1 MMKRLS
7 RVLGRG
13 SSEPKVQQL
22 TAAQTNGTPEA
33 KTNGVTNG
41 TAPKASEAERWIVE
55 DRSIDATR
63 PMRVVVIGSGISGI
77 IASIRLRQR
86 IGKLDLCVY
95 EKNEDIGGTWLEN
108 RYPGCA
114 CDIPAHTYQAT
125 FEPNKE
131 WSTFYAA
138 APEIHK
144 YWKHVSDKYGCEK
157 YIKFKHQ
164 VCGATWDNV
173 RSKWT
178 LQVKNLDSDEII
190 EDQCDIV
197 VSASGALNE
206 WKWPE
211 IEGLHDFKG
220 KLMHSAKWD
229 ESYDYSDKKVAV
241 IGNGSSGIQIVPGM
255 LPKVAHLDHY
265 IRGRTWLS
273 PTFAREHVD
282 KRNSE
287 LENFSFTP
295 EEIDSFK
302 KDHSVYQKFRKE
314 IETELQSVHG
324 CTLVGSPEQVGA
336 TAFFTENM
344 ERRLRNKPELVKDL
358 IPAFAP
364 ACRRLTPGPGYLE
377 ALTDDKVEVISS
389 PIVKIVED
397 GVLTEDGK
405 HHPTDV
411 VVCATGFNTT
421 FTPRFPIVGKDG
433 VSLSK
438 RWETTPENY
447 LSLAV
452 DGFPNYFVCLGPNA
466 ALGEG
471 NLLLLIEKEIDY
483 ITYCLV
489 KMQRDNI
496 RSMNVR
502 KEAVE
507 MFTKHCDQ
515 YFSRTVFGMEC
526 RSWYKGGSLNGRVTA
541 LWPGSSLHAMKA
553 LASPRWEDYTYEYV
567 NDNPNGWIGDGWA
580 EDERNKIIS
589 VDYLDDDQ
597 IDFPSAVIAKAVE
610 NVKQSLNE
618 ETNGVT
624 NGTGH

>member
-1 MMKRLS
+1 MKRLS
-7 RVLGRG
+7 RVFGRG
-13 SSEPKVQQL
+13 SSEPKVEQVVSV
-22 TAAQTNGTPEA
+22 QTNGTSEPNHVA
-33 KTNGVTNG
+33 KDAISKPAVAQAAVTE
-41 TAPKASEAERWIVE
+41 PWIVE
-55 DRSIDATR
+55 ERSIDACR

-77 IASIRLRQR
+77 ISSIRLRQR
-86 IGKLDLCVY
+86 IGNLDLCVY
-95 EKNEDIGGTWLEN
+95 EKNADIGGTWLEN

-144 YWKHVSDKYGCEK
+144 YWKHVSDKYGCGK
-157 YIKFKHQ
+157 YIKFKHR
-164 VCGATWDNV
+164 VVSATWEND

-178 LQVKNLDSDEII
+178 LQVKNLDSGEII
-190 EDQCDIV
+190 EDQCDVV

-206 WKWPE
+206 WKWPS
-211 IEGLHDFKG
+211 IPGLHDFKG
-220 KLMHSAKWD
+220 KLMHSANWD
-229 ESYDYSDKKVAV
+229 ESYDYSGKRVAV

-255 LPKVAHLDHY
+255 LPKVTHLDHY

-273 PTFAREHVD
+273 PTFAREQVD
-282 KRNSE
+282 KRSAE
-287 LENFSFTP
+287 VEN
-295 EEIDSFK
+295 
-302 KDHSVYQKFRKE
+302 
-314 IETELQSVHG
+314 
-324 CTLVGSPEQVGA
+324 CSPEQVGA
-336 TAFFTENM
+336 TAFFTEDM
-344 ERRLRNKPELVKDL
+344 KRRLRKKPELIDDL
-358 IPAFAP
+358 LPTFAP

-377 ALTDDKVEVISS
+377 ALTDDKVDVISN
-389 PIVKIVED
+389 PIVKVVED
-397 GVLTEDGK
+397 GIVTEDGK

-411 VVCATGFNTT
+411 VVCATGFDTT

-433 VSLSK
+433 VSLAK
-438 RWETTPENY
+438 RWEATPENY

-452 DGFPNYFVCLGPNA
+452 DGFPNYFICLGPNA

-483 ITYCLV
+483 ITYCLA

-496 RSMNVR
+496 RAMSVR

-507 MFTKHCDQ
+507 RFTKHCDQ

-553 LASPRWEDYTYEYV
+553 LANPRWEDYTYDYV
-567 NDNPNGWIGDGWA
+567 NDNPNGWLGDGWA
-580 EDERNKIIS
+580 EDERNKIIK

-597 IDFPSAVIAKAVE
+597 VDFPTSVI
-610 NVKQSLNE
+610 VKQELNGG
-618 ETNGVT
+618 TNGMT
-624 NGTGH
+624 NVAAH

>member
-1 MMKRLS
+1 MKRPS
-7 RVLGRG
+7 RIFGHGL
-13 SSEPKVQQL
+13 SEPKVEQVVSVQ
-22 TAAQTNGTPEA
+22 ANG
-33 KTNGVTNG
+33 
-41 TAPKASEAERWIVE
+41 ASEPNHVSEDAVSQPAVAHAAVTGPWIVE
-55 DRSIDATR
+55 ERSIDACR

-77 IASIRLRQR
+77 ISSIRLRQR

-95 EKNEDIGGTWLEN
+95 EKNADVGGTWLEN

-144 YWKHVSDKYGCEK
+144 YWKHVSAKYGCEK
-157 YIKFKHQ
+157 YIKFKHR
-164 VCGATWDNV
+164 VVSATWDND

-178 LQVKNLDSDEII
+178 LQVQNLDSGEII
-190 EDQCDIV
+190 EDQCDV
-197 VSASGALNE
+197 LVSASGALNE
-206 WKWPE
+206 WKWPS
-211 IEGLHDFKG
+211 IPGLHDFKG
-220 KLMHSAKWD
+220 KLMHSANWD
-229 ESYDYSDKKVAV
+229 ESYDYGGKRVAV

-255 LPKVAHLDHY
+255 LPKVTHLDHY

-273 PTFAREHVD
+273 PTFAREQVD
-282 KRNSE
+282 KRSAE
-287 LENFSFTP
+287 LEN
-295 EEIDSFK
+295 
-302 KDHSVYQKFRKE
+302 
-314 IETELQSVHG
+314 
-324 CTLVGSPEQVGA
+324 CSPEQVGA

-344 ERRLRNKPELVKDL
+344 KRRLRKKPELINEL
-358 IPAFAP
+358 LPTFAP

-377 ALTDDKVEVISS
+377 ALTDDRVDVISN

-397 GVLTEDGK
+397 GIVTEDGK

-411 VVCATGFNTT
+411 VVCATGFDTT
-421 FTPRFPIVGKDG
+421 FTPRFPIVGKNG
-433 VSLSK
+433 VSLAG

-452 DGFPNYFVCLGPNA
+452 DGFPNYFICLGPNA

-483 ITYCLV
+483 ITYCV
-489 KMQRDNI
+489 DKMQRDNI
-496 RSMNVR
+496 RAMSVR

-507 MFTKHCDQ
+507 RFTKHCDQ

-541 LWPGSSLHAMKA
+541 LWPGSSIHAMKA
-553 LASPRWEDYTYEYV
+553 LASPRWEDYTYDYV
-567 NDNPNGWIGDGWA
+567 NDNPNGWLGDGWA
-580 EDERNKIIS
+580 EDERNKIIK

-597 IDFPSAVIAKAVE
+597 VDFPTSVIAKGE
-610 NVKQSLNE
+610 LNGR
-618 ETNGVT
+618 TNGMT
-624 NGTGH
+624 NGAAH

>member
-7 RVLGRG
+7 RVLGR
-13 SSEPKVQQL
+13 STSDPKVQQ
-22 TAAQTNGTPEA
+22 AESAMQIPVVQ
-33 KTNGVTNG
+33 KNGVAVATVQV
-41 TAPKASEAERWIVE
+41 APAEPWILE
-55 DRSIDATR
+55 ERPIDAER

-95 EKNEDIGGTWLEN
+95 EKNADIGGTWLEN

-144 YWKHVSDKYGCEK
+144 YWKRVSDKYGCEK
-157 YIKFKHQ
+157 HIKFKHQ
-164 VCGATWDNV
+164 VVGATWNATQC
-173 RSKWT
+173 KWN
-178 LQVKNLDSDEII
+178 LQVKRSDSGEII
-190 EDQCDIV
+190 EDTCDVV

-206 WKWPE
+206 WKWPS
-211 IEGLHDFKG
+211 IPGLHDFKG
-220 KLMHSAKWD
+220 KLLHSACWD
-229 ESYDYSDKKVAV
+229 ESYDYSGKRVAV

-255 LPKVAHLDHY
+255 LPKVTHLDHY
-265 IRGRTWLS
+265 IRGKTWLA
-273 PTFAREHVD
+273 PTFAREQID

-287 LENFSFTP
+287 LENC
-295 EEIDSFK
+295 
-302 KDHSVYQKFRKE
+302 E
-314 IETELQSVHG
+314 IEKELQSAHSA
-324 CTLVGSPEQVGA
+324 TLVGTPEQIG
-336 TAFFTENM
+336 TKAFFTENM
-344 ERRLRNKPELVKDL
+344 KRRLQRKPELADDL
-358 IPAFAP
+358 MPAFP
-364 ACRRLTPGPGYLE
+364 PICRRLTPGPGYLE
-377 ALTDDKVEVISS
+377 ALTDDKVDVISS

-397 GVLTEDGK
+397 GVVTADGK

-411 VVCATGFNTT
+411 VVCATGFDTT
-421 FTPRFPIVGKDG
+421 FTPRFPITGENG
-433 VSLSK
+433 LSLAK
-438 RWETTPENY
+438 RWEETPENY

-452 DGFPNYFVCLGPNA
+452 DGFPNYFICLGPNA

-483 ITYCLV
+483 VTFCLQ

-496 RSMNVR
+496 RAMRVR
-502 KEAVE
+502 KEAVKR
-507 MFTKHCDQ
+507 FRRHCDQ
-515 YFSRTVFGMEC
+515 YFSRTVFSLEC
-526 RSWYKGGSLNGRVTA
+526 RSWYKGGSLNGRITA

-553 LASPRWEDYTYEYV
+553 LAHPRWEDYTYEYV

-580 EDERNKIIS
+580 EDELNKIIN

-597 IDFPSAVIAKAVE
+597 VDFPTAVIAKAIESV
-610 NVKQSLNE
+610 NGHV
-618 ETNGVT
+618 NGVM
-624 NGTGH
+624 H

>member
-1 MMKRLS
+1 MKRLS
-7 RVLGRG
+7 RVFGRG
-13 SSEPKVQQL
+13 SSEPKVEQVVSV
-22 TAAQTNGTPEA
+22 QTNGTSEPSHVA
-33 KTNGVTNG
+33 KDSISKPAVAQAALTE
-41 TAPKASEAERWIVE
+41 PWIVE
-55 DRSIDATR
+55 ERSIDACR

-77 IASIRLRQR
+77 ISSIRLRQR

-95 EKNEDIGGTWLEN
+95 EKNADIGGTWLEN

-144 YWKHVSDKYGCEK
+144 YWKHVSAKYGCEK
-157 YIKFKHQ
+157 YIKFKHR
-164 VCGATWDNV
+164 VVSATWEND

-178 LQVKNLDSDEII
+178 LQVKNLDSGEII
-190 EDQCDIV
+190 EDQCDVV

-206 WKWPE
+206 WKWPS
-211 IEGLHDFKG
+211 IPGLHDFKG
-220 KLMHSAKWD
+220 KLMHSANWD
-229 ESYDYSDKKVAV
+229 ESYDYSGKRVAV

-255 LPKVAHLDHY
+255 LPKVTHLDHY

-273 PTFAREHVD
+273 PTFAREQVD
-282 KRNSE
+282 KRSAE
-287 LENFSFTP
+287 LEN
-295 EEIDSFK
+295 
-302 KDHSVYQKFRKE
+302 
-314 IETELQSVHG
+314 
-324 CTLVGSPEQVGA
+324 CSPEQIGA

-344 ERRLRNKPELVKDL
+344 KRRLRKKPELINDL
-358 IPAFAP
+358 LPTFAP

-377 ALTDDKVEVISS
+377 ALTDDKVDVISN
-389 PIVKIVED
+389 PIVKVVED
-397 GVLTEDGK
+397 GIVTEDGK

-411 VVCATGFNTT
+411 VVCATGFDTT

-433 VSLSK
+433 ESLAK

-452 DGFPNYFVCLGPNA
+452 DGFPNYFICLGPNA

-483 ITYCLV
+483 ITYCLA

-496 RSMNVR
+496 RAMSVR

-507 MFTKHCDQ
+507 RFTKHCDQ

-553 LASPRWEDYTYEYV
+553 LAHPRWEDYTYDYV
-567 NDNPNGWIGDGWA
+567 HDNPNGWLGDGWA
-580 EDERNKIIS
+580 EDERNKIIK

-597 IDFPSAVIAKAVE
+597 VDFPTSVI
-610 NVKQSLNE
+610 VKQEL
-618 ETNGVT
+618 NGVT
-624 NGTGH
+624 NGMTNGAAH

>member
-1 MMKRLS
+1 MMRRLS
-7 RVLGRG
+7 RVLGRS
-13 SSEPKVQQL
+13 SSEKEVQQEA
-22 TAAQTNGTPEA
+22 TQTNGAPEPNGVANGVAA
-33 KTNGVTNG
+33 KTGE
-41 TAPKASEAERWIVE
+41 PEPWIVE
-55 DRSIDATR
+55 ERSIDASR

-77 IASIRLRQR
+77 ISSIRLRQR
-86 IGKLDLCVY
+86 IGKLDLQVY
-95 EKNEDIGGTWLEN
+95 EKNADIGGTWLEN

-144 YWKHVSDKYGCEK
+144 YWKRVSGKYGCER

-164 VCGATWDNV
+164 VVGATWDGV

-178 LQVKNLDSDEII
+178 LKVTWSPCSVICVQVKNIDNDEIF
-190 EDQCDIV
+190 EDQCDV
-197 VSASGALNE
+197 LVSASGALNE
-206 WKWPE
+206 WKWPT
-211 IEGLHDFKG
+211 IPGLHDFKG
-220 KLMHSAKWD
+220 KLIHSANWD
-229 ESYDYSDKKVAV
+229 ESYDYSGKRAAV

-255 LPKVAHLDHY
+255 LPKVTHLDHY

-273 PTFAREHVD
+273 PTFAREQVD
-282 KRNSE
+282 KRSSE

-295 EEIDSFK
+295 EEIETFK
-302 KDHSVYQKFRKE
+302 KDHSAYQKFRKE

-324 CTLVGSPEQVGA
+324 CTLVGTPEQVGA

-344 ERRLRNKPELVKDL
+344 KRRLRNKPELVEEL
-358 IPAFAP
+358 LPSFAP

-377 ALTDDKVEVISS
+377 ALTDDKVDVISS

-397 GVLTEDGK
+397 GVVTEDGK

-411 VVCATGFNTT
+411 LVCATGFNTT
-421 FTPRFPIVGKDG
+421 FTPRFPIIGKDG
-433 VSLSK
+433 LSLAK
-438 RWETTPENY
+438 RWEETPENY

-452 DGFPNYFVCLGPNA
+452 DGFPNYFICLGPNA

-471 NLLLLIEKEIDY
+471 NLLLLIENEIDY
-483 ITYCLV
+483 ITRCIE

-496 RSMNVR
+496 RAMDVQ
-502 KEAVE
+502 KKAVTQ
-507 MFTKHCDQ
+507 FRRHCDQ

-526 RSWYKGGSLNGRVTA
+526 RSWYKGGELNGRVMA

-553 LASPRWEDYTYEYV
+553 LSSPRWEDYTYEYV

-580 EDERNKIIS
+580 EDEKNKIIK
-589 VDYLDDDQ
+589 VDYLDDDK
-597 IDFPSAVIAKAVE
+597 IDFPTTVIDRE
-610 NVKQSLNE
+610 NLEKGM
-618 ETNGVT
+618 NGAA
-624 NGTGH
+624 H

>member
-1 MMKRLS
+1 MKRLS
-7 RVLGRG
+7 RVFGRG
-13 SSEPKVQQL
+13 SSEPKVEQVVSV
-22 TAAQTNGTPEA
+22 QTNG
-33 KTNGVTNG
+33 
-41 TAPKASEAERWIVE
+41 ASEPNHVAKDAISKPAVAHIAVNEPWIVE
-55 DRSIDATR
+55 ERSIDAYR

-77 IASIRLRQR
+77 ISSIRLRQR

-95 EKNEDIGGTWLEN
+95 EKNADIGGTWLEN

-144 YWKHVSDKYGCEK
+144 YWKHVSAKYGCEK
-157 YIKFKHQ
+157 YIKFKHR
-164 VCGATWDNV
+164 VVSATWDND

-178 LQVKNLDSDEII
+178 LQVKNLDSGEVI
-190 EDQCDIV
+190 EDQCDVV

-206 WKWPE
+206 WKWPS
-211 IEGLHDFKG
+211 IPGLHDFKG
-220 KLMHSAKWD
+220 KLMHSANWD
-229 ESYDYSDKKVAV
+229 ESYDYSGKRVAV

-255 LPKVAHLDHY
+255 LPEVTHLDHY

-273 PTFAREHVD
+273 PTFAREQVD
-282 KRNSE
+282 KRSAE
-287 LENFSFTP
+287 LEN
-295 EEIDSFK
+295 
-302 KDHSVYQKFRKE
+302 
-314 IETELQSVHG
+314 
-324 CTLVGSPEQVGA
+324 CSPEQIGA

-344 ERRLRNKPELVKDL
+344 KRRLRKKPELINDL
-358 IPAFAP
+358 LPTFAP

-377 ALTDDKVEVISS
+377 ALTDDKVDVISN

-397 GVLTEDGK
+397 GIVTEDGQ

-411 VVCATGFNTT
+411 IVCATGFDTT

-433 VSLSK
+433 VSLAK
-438 RWETTPENY
+438 RWEATPENY

-452 DGFPNYFVCLGPNA
+452 DGFPNYYICLGPNA

-483 ITYCLV
+483 ITYCLA

-496 RSMNVR
+496 RAMSVR

-507 MFTKHCDQ
+507 RFTKHCDQ

-553 LASPRWEDYTYEYV
+553 LAHPRWEDYTYDYV
-567 NDNPNGWIGDGWA
+567 NDNPNGWLGDGWA
-580 EDERNKIIS
+580 EDERNKIID

-597 IDFPSAVIAKAVE
+597 VDFPTSVI
-610 NVKQSLNE
+610 VKQELNGG
-618 ETNGVT
+618 TNGMTKGVA
-624 NGTGH
+624 H

>member
-1 MMKRLS
+1 MKRLS
-7 RVLGRG
+7 RVFGRG
-13 SSEPKVQQL
+13 SSEPKVEQVVSV
-22 TAAQTNGTPEA
+22 QTNGTSEPNHVA
-33 KTNGVTNG
+33 KDAISKPAVAQAAVTE
-41 TAPKASEAERWIVE
+41 PWIVE
-55 DRSIDATR
+55 ERSIDACR

-77 IASIRLRQR
+77 ISSIRLRQR

-95 EKNEDIGGTWLEN
+95 EKNADIGGTWLEN

-144 YWKHVSDKYGCEK
+144 YWKHVSVKYGCEK
-157 YIKFKHQ
+157 YIKFKHR
-164 VCGATWDNV
+164 VVSATWDHG

-178 LQVKNLDSDEII
+178 LQVKNLDSDETI
-190 EDQCDIV
+190 EDQCDVV

-206 WKWPE
+206 WKWPS
-211 IEGLHDFKG
+211 IPGLHDFKG
-220 KLMHSAKWD
+220 KLMHSANWD
-229 ESYDYSDKKVAV
+229 ESYDYSGKRVAV

-255 LPKVAHLDHY
+255 LPKVTHLDHY

-273 PTFAREHVD
+273 PTFAREQVD
-282 KRNSE
+282 KRSAE
-287 LENFSFTP
+287 LEN
-295 EEIDSFK
+295 
-302 KDHSVYQKFRKE
+302 
-314 IETELQSVHG
+314 
-324 CTLVGSPEQVGA
+324 CSPEQVGA

-344 ERRLRNKPELVKDL
+344 MRRLRNKPELINDL
-358 IPAFAP
+358 LPTFAP

-377 ALTDDKVEVISS
+377 ALTDDRVDVISN
-389 PIVKIVED
+389 PIVKVVED
-397 GVLTEDGK
+397 GIVTEDGK

-411 VVCATGFNTT
+411 VVCATGFDTT
-421 FTPRFPIVGKDG
+421 FTPRFSIVGKDG
-433 VSLSK
+433 VSLAK

-452 DGFPNYFVCLGPNA
+452 DGFPNYFICLGPNA

-483 ITYCLV
+483 ITYCLA

-496 RSMNVR
+496 RAMSVR

-507 MFTKHCDQ
+507 RFTKHCDQ

-553 LASPRWEDYTYEYV
+553 LANPRWEDYTYDYV
-567 NDNPNGWIGDGWA
+567 NDNPNGWLGDGWA
-580 EDERNKIIS
+580 EDERNKIIK

-597 IDFPSAVIAKAVE
+597 VDFPTSVI
-610 NVKQSLNE
+610 VKQKELDG
-618 ETNGVT
+618 ETNGMT
-624 NGTGH
+624 NGVMNGAAH

>member
-1 MMKRLS
+1 MKRLS
-7 RVLGRG
+7 KVFGRG
-13 SSEPKVQQL
+13 SSEPKVEQAVSVQ
-22 TAAQTNGTPEA
+22 ANGTSEPNYVA
-33 KTNGVTNG
+33 KDAVSQPAVAQAAVTE
-41 TAPKASEAERWIVE
+41 PWIVE
-55 DRSIDATR
+55 ERSIDACR

-77 IASIRLRQR
+77 ISSVRLRQR

-95 EKNEDIGGTWLEN
+95 EKNADVGGTWLEN

-144 YWKHVSDKYGCEK
+144 YWKHVSAKYGCEK
-157 YIKFKHQ
+157 YIKFKHR
-164 VCGATWDNV
+164 VVSATWDND

-178 LQVKNLDSDEII
+178 LQVQNLDSGEII
-190 EDQCDIV
+190 EDQCDV
-197 VSASGALNE
+197 LVSASGALNE
-206 WKWPE
+206 WKWPN
-211 IEGLHDFKG
+211 IPGLHDFKG
-220 KLMHSAKWD
+220 KLMHSANWD
-229 ESYDYSDKKVAV
+229 ESYDYSGKRVAV

-255 LPKVAHLDHY
+255 LPKVTHLDHY

-273 PTFAREHVD
+273 PTFAREQVD
-282 KRNSE
+282 KRSAE
-287 LENFSFTP
+287 LENCSA
-295 EEIDSFK
+295 
-302 KDHSVYQKFRKE
+302 
-314 IETELQSVHG
+314 
-324 CTLVGSPEQVGA
+324 EQVGA

-344 ERRLRNKPELVKDL
+344 KRRLRKKPELINDL
-358 IPAFAP
+358 LPTFAP

-377 ALTDDKVEVISS
+377 ALTDDKVDVISN

-397 GVLTEDGK
+397 GIVTEDGK

-411 VVCATGFNTT
+411 VVCATGFDTT
-421 FTPRFPIVGKDG
+421 FTPRFPILGRDG
-433 VSLSK
+433 VSLAK
-438 RWETTPENY
+438 RWEETPESY

-452 DGFPNYFVCLGPNA
+452 DGFPNYFICLGPNA

-483 ITYCLV
+483 ITYCV
-489 KMQRDNI
+489 DKMQRDNI
-496 RSMNVR
+496 RAMSVR

-507 MFTKHCDQ
+507 RFTKHCDQ

-553 LASPRWEDYTYEYV
+553 LANPRWEDYTYDYV
-567 NDNPNGWIGDGWA
+567 NDNPNGWLGDGWA
-580 EDERNKIIS
+580 EDERNKIIK

-597 IDFPSAVIAKAVE
+597 VDFPTSVIAK
-610 NVKQSLNE
+610 E
-618 ETNGVT
+618 EPNG
-624 NGTGH
+624 GQMG

>member
-1 MMKRLS
+1 MKRLS

-13 SSEPKVQQL
+13 SSEPKVQQVA
-22 TAAQTNGTPEA
+22 AAQTNGTSEVKA
-33 KTNGVTNG
+33 NGVTND
-41 TAPKASEAERWIVE
+41 TTPKAAEDEPWIVE
-55 DRSIDATR
+55 ERSIDATR

-77 IASIRLRQR
+77 ISSIRLRQR

-95 EKNEDIGGTWLEN
+95 EKNADIG
-108 RYPGCA
+108 
-114 CDIPAHTYQAT
+114 DIPAHTYQAT

-144 YWKHVSDKYGCEK
+144 YWKGVSDKYGCEK
-157 YIKFKHQ
+157 HIKFKHQ

-178 LQVKNLDSDEII
+178 LKVEKLDSGEFI
-190 EDQCDIV
+190 EDECDVV

-206 WKWPE
+206 WKWPS

-220 KLMHSAKWD
+220 KLMHSANWD
-229 ESYDYSDKKVAV
+229 ESYDYGGKRVAV

-255 LPKVAHLDHY
+255 LPKVTHLDHY

-273 PTFAREHVD
+273 PTFAREHVN

-295 EEIDSFK
+295 EEIETFK
-302 KDHSVYQKFRKE
+302 KDHSAYQKFRKE

-336 TAFFTENM
+336 TTFFTENM
-344 ERRLRNKPELVKDL
+344 ERRLRNKPELIKDL
-358 IPAFAP
+358 LPAFAP

-377 ALTDDKVEVISS
+377 ALTDDKVDVISS

-397 GVLTEDGK
+397 GVLTADGK

-421 FTPRFPIVGKDG
+421 FTPRFPIVGKNG

-438 RWETTPENY
+438 RWEQTPENY

-452 DGFPNYFVCLGPNA
+452 DGFPNYFICLGPNA

-483 ITYCLV
+483 ITYCLA

-526 RSWYKGGSLNGRVTA
+526 RSWYKGGSLNGRVVA

-580 EDERNKIIS
+580 EDEKNKIIS

-597 IDFPSAVIAKAVE
+597 IDFPSAVVAKAAE
-610 NVKQSLNE
+610 NVKQSLNG
-618 ETNGVT
+618 ETNGVR
-624 NGTGH
+624 NGAAH

>member
-1 MMKRLS
+1 MKRLS
-7 RVLGRG
+7 RVFGRG
-13 SSEPKVQQL
+13 SSEPKVEQVVSV
-22 TAAQTNGTPEA
+22 QTNGTSEPNHVVKA
-33 KTNGVTNG
+33 AISRPAVAQSAVTE
-41 TAPKASEAERWIVE
+41 PWIVE
-55 DRSIDATR
+55 ERSIDAYR

-77 IASIRLRQR
+77 ISSIRLRQR

-95 EKNEDIGGTWLEN
+95 EKNADIGGTWLEN

-144 YWKHVSDKYGCEK
+144 YWKHVSAKYGCEK
-157 YIKFKHQ
+157 YIKFKHR
-164 VCGATWDNV
+164 VVSATWEND

-178 LQVKNLDSDEII
+178 LQVKNLDSGEVI
-190 EDQCDIV
+190 EDQCDVV

-206 WKWPE
+206 WKWPS
-211 IEGLHDFKG
+211 IPGLHDFKG
-220 KLMHSAKWD
+220 KLMHSANWD
-229 ESYDYSDKKVAV
+229 ESYDYSGKRVAV

-255 LPKVAHLDHY
+255 LPKVTHLDHY

-273 PTFAREHVD
+273 PTFAREQVD
-282 KRNSE
+282 KRSAE
-287 LENFSFTP
+287 LEN
-295 EEIDSFK
+295 
-302 KDHSVYQKFRKE
+302 
-314 IETELQSVHG
+314 
-324 CTLVGSPEQVGA
+324 CSPEQVGA

-344 ERRLRNKPELVKDL
+344 KRRLRKKPELINDL
-358 IPAFAP
+358 LPTFAP

-377 ALTDDKVEVISS
+377 ALTDEKVDVISN
-389 PIVKIVED
+389 PIAKIVED
-397 GVLTEDGK
+397 GIVTEDGK

-411 VVCATGFNTT
+411 VVCATGFDTT

-433 VSLSK
+433 VSLAK
-438 RWETTPENY
+438 RWEATPENY

-452 DGFPNYFVCLGPNA
+452 DGFPNYFICLGPNA

-483 ITYCLV
+483 ITYCLA

-496 RSMNVR
+496 RAMSVR

-507 MFTKHCDQ
+507 RFTKHCDQ

-553 LASPRWEDYTYEYV
+553 LAHPRWEDYTYDYV
-567 NDNPNGWIGDGWA
+567 NDNPNGWLGDGWA
-580 EDERNKIIS
+580 EDERNGIIS

-597 IDFPSAVIAKAVE
+597 VDFPTSVT
-610 NVKQSLNE
+610 VKQELNGGTNGM
-618 ETNGVT
+618 TNGVA
-624 NGTGH
+624 H

>member
-1 MMKRLS
+1 MECVS
-7 RVLGRG
+7 RVFGRG
-13 SSEPKVQQL
+13 WSEPKVEPVVSVQANGSSVPNYVSKHAVSQPAVAQ
-22 TAAQTNGTPEA
+22 AA
-33 KTNGVTNG
+33 VTE
-41 TAPKASEAERWIVE
+41 PWIVE
-55 DRSIDATR
+55 ERSIDACR

-77 IASIRLRQR
+77 ISSIRLRQR
-86 IGKLDLCVY
+86 VGKLDLCVY
-95 EKNEDIGGTWLEN
+95 EKNADIGGTWLEN

-144 YWKHVSDKYGCEK
+144 YWKHVSAKYGCEK
-157 YIKFKHQ
+157 YIKFKHR
-164 VCGATWDNV
+164 VVSAIWDND

-178 LQVKNLDSDEII
+178 LQVKNLDSGEII
-190 EDQCDIV
+190 EDQCDVV

-206 WKWPE
+206 WKWPS
-211 IEGLHDFKG
+211 IPGLHDFKG
-220 KLMHSAKWD
+220 KLMHSANWD
-229 ESYDYSDKKVAV
+229 ESYDYSSKRVAV

-255 LPKVAHLDHY
+255 LPKVTHLDHY

-273 PTFAREHVD
+273 PTFAREQVD
-282 KRNSE
+282 KRSAE
-287 LENFSFTP
+287 LEN
-295 EEIDSFK
+295 
-302 KDHSVYQKFRKE
+302 
-314 IETELQSVHG
+314 
-324 CTLVGSPEQVGA
+324 CSPEQVGA

-344 ERRLRNKPELVKDL
+344 KRRLRKKPELINEL
-358 IPAFAP
+358 LPTFAP

-377 ALTDDKVEVISS
+377 ALTDDKVDVISN
-389 PIVKIVED
+389 PIIKIVED
-397 GVLTEDGK
+397 GIVTEDGK

-411 VVCATGFNTT
+411 VVCATGFDTT
-421 FTPRFPIVGKDG
+421 FTPRFPIVGKNG
-433 VSLSK
+433 VSLAK

-452 DGFPNYFVCLGPNA
+452 DGFPNYFICLGPNA

-483 ITYCLV
+483 ITYCV
-489 KMQRDNI
+489 DKMQRDNI
-496 RSMNVR
+496 RAMSVR

-507 MFTKHCDQ
+507 RFTKHCDQ
-515 YFSRTVFGMEC
+515 YFSRTVFGMKC

-553 LASPRWEDYTYEYV
+553 LATPRWEDYTYDYV
-567 NDNPNGWIGDGWA
+567 NDNPNGWLGDGWA
-580 EDERNKIIS
+580 EDERNKIIK

-597 IDFPSAVIAKAVE
+597 VDFPTSVIAKE
-610 NVKQSLNE
+610 ELNGR
-618 ETNGVT
+618 TNGMT
-624 NGTGH
+624 NGAAH

>member
-1 MMKRLS
+1 MKRLS
-7 RVLGRG
+7 RVFGRG
-13 SSEPKVQQL
+13 SSEPKVEQVVSVH
-22 TAAQTNGTPEA
+22 TNGTSEPNHVA
-33 KTNGVTNG
+33 KDAISKPAVAQAAVTG
-41 TAPKASEAERWIVE
+41 PWIVE
-55 DRSIDATR
+55 ERSIDAYR

-77 IASIRLRQR
+77 ISSIRLRQR
-86 IGKLDLCVY
+86 ISKLDLCVY
-95 EKNEDIGGTWLEN
+95 EKNADIGGTWLEN

-144 YWKHVSDKYGCEK
+144 YWKHVSAKYGCEK
-157 YIKFKHQ
+157 YIKFKHR
-164 VCGATWDNV
+164 VVSATWDND

-178 LQVKNLDSDEII
+178 LQVRNVSVKNLDSGEVT
-190 EDQCDIV
+190 EDQCDVV

-206 WKWPE
+206 WKWPS
-211 IEGLHDFKG
+211 IPGLHDFKG
-220 KLMHSAKWD
+220 KLMHSANWD
-229 ESYDYSDKKVAV
+229 ESYDYSGKRVAV

-255 LPKVAHLDHY
+255 LPKVTHLDHY

-273 PTFAREHVD
+273 PTFAREQVD
-282 KRNSE
+282 KRSAE
-287 LENFSFTP
+287 LEN
-295 EEIDSFK
+295 
-302 KDHSVYQKFRKE
+302 
-314 IETELQSVHG
+314 
-324 CTLVGSPEQVGA
+324 CSPEQVGA

-344 ERRLRNKPELVKDL
+344 KRRLRKKPELINDL
-358 IPAFAP
+358 LPTFAP

-377 ALTDDKVEVISS
+377 ALTDDKVDVISN

-397 GVLTEDGK
+397 GVVTEDGQ

-411 VVCATGFNTT
+411 IVCATGFDTT

-433 VSLSK
+433 VSLAE
-438 RWETTPENY
+438 RWEATPENY

-452 DGFPNYFVCLGPNA
+452 DGFPNYFICLGPNA

-483 ITYCLV
+483 ITYCLA

-496 RSMNVR
+496 RAMSVR

-507 MFTKHCDQ
+507 RFTKHCDQ

-553 LASPRWEDYTYEYV
+553 LAHPRWEDYTYDYV
-567 NDNPNGWIGDGWA
+567 NDNPNGWLGDGWA
-580 EDERNKIIS
+580 EDERNKIIN

-597 IDFPSAVIAKAVE
+597 VDFPTSVI
-610 NVKQSLNE
+610 VKQELNGGTNGM
-618 ETNGVT
+618 TNGVA
-624 NGTGH
+624 H